1 MRGYQYHTGVVFAA
15 YTPGSGSEIA
25 RGGRYDGIGESFG
38 RARPAT
44 GYSTDLKLLMR
55 LTGYDRAAEKS
66 AGTVAQSPSLFSRRQ
81 KAILCPD
88 DNSIEL
94 KQTVEQL
101 RSDGEVVIVD
111 LAGLN
116 QSLCDR
122 VIRKK
127 DDTWSVENL

>member
-55 LTGYDRAAEKS
+55 LIGYDRVAEKFAAS
-66 AGTVAQSPSLFSRRQ
+66 AAQSSGQQR
-81 KAILCPD
+81 AILCPD
-88 DNSIEL
+88 DNCSEL
-94 KQTVEQL
+94 MQTVEQL
-101 RSDGEVVIVD
+101 RAEGEVVVFD
-111 LAGLN
+111 LVGLN

-122 VIRKK
+122 VIRSK
-127 DDTWSVENL
+127 DGTWLVEKL